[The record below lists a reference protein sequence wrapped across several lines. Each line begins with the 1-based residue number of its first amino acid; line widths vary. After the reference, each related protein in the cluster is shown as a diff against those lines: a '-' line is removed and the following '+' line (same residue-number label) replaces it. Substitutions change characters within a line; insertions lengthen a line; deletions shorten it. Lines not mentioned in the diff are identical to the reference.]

1 MLAMF
6 HIGFL
11 GLILLV
17 VAVGISVAMI
27 YFIAS
32 LFRSPLQSSFGL
44 LALMIIALGT
54 LLPYIWL
61 SDPIFVEV
69 VPGQVVSE
77 VPLGSSTPPA
87 ATPPNTMPL
96 ASDPSL
102 DALWDKLTKSRIK
115 LDGEANEPAADP
127 KDEVAK
133 EAVKENFGLDEQGK
147 LPPKW
152 VITPPKQVGQVYRA
166 SVASDPWATEEE
178 CRQQLMEIVLPQA
191 IARRIEYLAPSRVHR
206 KVTVADP
213 LMLGIGPDYILREV
227 CRDEFTGVVDSS
239 VGEMKK
245 IHVLLEFDE
254 NIDNYLVGAWLQH
267 ERQTRFASFGRIAM
281 LSLTG
286 LAAVYGLL
294 RFDTWS
300 KGYYSR
306 QLLVGGTLAIIALAV
321 FLLRVN

>member
-1 MLAMF
+1 MEQ
-6 HIGFL
+6 HS
-11 GLILLV
+11 
-17 VAVGISVAMI
+17 AV
-27 YFIAS
+27 
-32 LFRSPLQSSFGL
+32 
-44 LALMIIALGT
+44 T
-54 LLPYIWL
+54 
-61 SDPIFVEV
+61 EV
-69 VPGQVVSE
+69 VHQE
-77 VPLGSSTPPA
+77 NA
-87 ATPPNTMPL
+87 ASPV
-96 ASDPSL
+96 DPTL
-102 DALWDKLTKSRIK
+102 DALWDKLTKSRIN
-115 LDGEANEPAADP
+115 LDSDANEPATDST
-127 KDEVAK
+127 DQVAK
-133 EAVKENFGLDEQGK
+133 EAVKDTFGLDAEGK

-178 CRQQLMEIVLPQA
+178 CRQQLVENVLPQT
-191 IARRIEYLAPSRVHR
+191 IAKRIEYLAPSRVHR

-213 LMLGIGPDYILREV
+213 PMLGIGPDYILREI

-254 NIDNYLVGAWLQH
+254 NIDNYLVDAWLRH
-267 ERQTRFASFGRIAM
+267 ERQTRLVSFGRIAA

-306 QLLVGGTLAIIALAV
+306 QLLVGSTLAIIALAV
-321 FLLRVN
+321 VLLQ